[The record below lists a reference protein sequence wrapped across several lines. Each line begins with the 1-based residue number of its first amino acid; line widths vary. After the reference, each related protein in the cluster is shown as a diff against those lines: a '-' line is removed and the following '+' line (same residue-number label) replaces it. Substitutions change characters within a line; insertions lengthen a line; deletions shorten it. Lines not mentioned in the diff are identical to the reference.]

1 MKVIEA
7 QVTLLIHTRININ
20 LHRLLKLQIL
30 RLFKKLNLDEI
41 EKTDDIIALR
51 KSLIVESNKLL
62 DQLETRALNADYD
75 QVSMAEA
82 DNNSENLNDE
92 KSSTFDSK
100 KETSNTTQIDEN
112 NA

>member
-1 MKVIEA
+1 M
-7 QVTLLIHTRININ
+7 
-20 LHRLLKLQIL
+20 
-30 RLFKKLNLDEI
+30 DEI